1 MLLNSSSLLLLSQS
15 TFFLPDCME
24 VERHPCKE
32 LPEYISVVEGQ
43 SFLSAF
49 TKETMEMFADVP
61 LKYRYAL
68 KKNQPNP
75 KQTNQPNDSKAC
87 ASLLKRC
94 LSLCF
99 QWRETDLAFLPSQIH
114 KLIVSKLKMD
124 WTIQKK
130 I

>member
-1 MLLNSSSLLLLSQS
+1 
-15 TFFLPDCME
+15 ME

-68 KKNQPNP
+68 KKTNPTPN
-75 KQTNQPNDSKAC
+75 KLTNQTTVRHVLVCLKD
-87 ASLLKRC
+87 ASLC
-94 LSLCF
+94 VFSG
-99 QWRETDLAFLPSQIH
+99 E
-114 KLIVSKLKMD
+114 KLIWLSFLLRF
-124 WTIQKK
+124 TN
-130 I
+130 